1 MNNKFFFG
9 IAGYALLLCVNGCA
23 TSVQIHQPADNYITT
38 GNKQFLLAKQAPI
51 SAENSARGVVIKID
65 KSVRYQKFIGA
76 GAAITDATA
85 INLNRLDAPSK
96 ERVLNELFSRS
107 GLGFSFT
114 RLTIGGSDFSDKHY
128 SFSDKKGEFSLSPIK
143 DTIIP
148 IAKEAKRIN
157 PDLTIMATPW
167 SAPSWMKT
175 TDSMIGGT
183 LRRENYDDFA
193 DYLLRYTDEMGKAGV
208 KVSMLTIQNEPDF
221 SPPDYPGM
229 KLLPQDR
236 ADFLK
241 NHLGPKMG
249 PRKDNPKILEWDHNW
264 DKPEQPLAVLN
275 DDGARKYLTG
285 VAWHCYAGNVATQ
298 NEIHNAHPE
307 METYF
312 TECSGGE
319 WNKSFSDS
327 FVWQMDN
334 LIIGSTNAWA
344 KGVLMWNLALDENYG
359 PHLGGCGNCF
369 GVISINSKTKEITRD
384 SEYYSFGHLSKFVMP
399 GAVRIGSTQDIAGL
413 KNVAFQNPDGSIAL
427 LVLNKTD
434 SKQAFSA
441 QIASKYYNAELL
453 PFSAI
458 TIIFK

>member
-23 TSVQIHQPADNYITT
+23 TSVQVNQLADNYITT

-51 SAENSARGVVIKID
+51 SAETSARGAVIKID

-96 ERVLNELFSRS
+96 ERVLNELFSRG

-114 RLTIGGSDFSDKHY
+114 RLTIGGSDFSDRHY

-193 DYLLRYTDEMGKAGV
+193 DYILRYTDEMGKVGV

-229 KLLPQDR
+229 KLSPQDR
-236 ADFLK
+236 ADFIK
-241 NHLGPKMG
+241 NHLGPKMVV
-249 PRKDNPKILEWDHNW
+249 RKDNPKILEWDHNW

-312 TECSGGE
+312 TE
-319 WNKSFSDS
+319 
-327 FVWQMDN
+327 
-334 LIIGSTNAWA
+334 
-344 KGVLMWNLALDENYG
+344 
-359 PHLGGCGNCF
+359 
-369 GVISINSKTKEITRD
+369 
-384 SEYYSFGHLSKFVMP
+384 
-399 GAVRIGSTQDIAGL
+399 
-413 KNVAFQNPDGSIAL
+413 
-427 LVLNKTD
+427 
-434 SKQAFSA
+434 
-441 QIASKYYNAELL
+441 
-453 PFSAI
+453 
-458 TIIFK
+458 